1 MSLSRTLGRK
11 SDGSENKFHVKSNNV
26 INESSSD
33 SEYSFSEVHEAFVDV
48 RNFESE
54 NELPP
59 IAVRMMN
66 LGKELAIF
74 CLIMITYAAF
84 TKE

>member
-1 MSLSRTLGRK
+1 MSLAKILAKK
-11 SDGSENKFHVKSNNV
+11 SYGSENKVAVGSNNV
-26 INESSSD
+26 INESNSD
-33 SEYSFSEVHEAFVDV
+33 SECSFSEVHEALVEV
-48 RNFESE
+48 TNFEEE
-54 NELPP
+54 NEIAP
-59 IAVRMMN
+59 IAVRMLN